1 MEAIVGPFNQEKALQ
16 LFKTDGSFAAL
27 VIILLTH
34 RPYSDVGW
42 GWMLRAG
49 AVHDW
54 LAATGADHPRG
65 HLHHGHMGRTLPTVC
80 CPGPHLEHTPVTVSR
95 PGPVR
100 PSSRQQP
107 RRLSS
112 DQAGRQLLAVLAA
125 RPDNA
130 HNSFTTSLLQFS
142 HQYSHCSDKAPITNL

>member
-1 MEAIVGPFNQEKALQ
+1 M
-16 LFKTDGSFAAL
+16 
-27 VIILLTH
+27 IIILTH
-34 RPYSDVGW
+34 RPYSDAGW

-54 LAATGADHPRG
+54 LAATGADHQRG
-65 HLHHGHMGRTLPTVC
+65 HLHHGHMPGPGTIPTVC
-80 CPGPHLEHTPVTVSR
+80 LHRPGPHLEHTPVTVSR
-95 PGPVR
+95 PGPVL
-100 PSSRQQP
+100 PSARQQP
-107 RRLSS
+107 HRLSS

-142 HQYSHCSDKAPITNL
+142 HRYSHYSEKAPITNN